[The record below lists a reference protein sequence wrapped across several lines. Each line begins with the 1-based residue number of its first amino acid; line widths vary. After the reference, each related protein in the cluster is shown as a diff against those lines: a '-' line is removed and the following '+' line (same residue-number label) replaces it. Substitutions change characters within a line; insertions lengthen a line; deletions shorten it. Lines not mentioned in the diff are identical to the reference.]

1 MGNQQSIG
9 GNFLPS
15 NCVQGRRRSLSNQQV
30 GRYRLLSLG
39 DSETGS
45 MCSNADSTGN
55 TDDDA
60 GSLNSEEESAYEEWL
75 NESAELENAILN
87 DDTERLKKLCEEKKI
102 DINIQLNEKGETAL
116 ILAVKLSKIEMVKV
130 LLLTAEC
137 DKNSLNAHNFSPLD
151 VALVTAFDNR
161 LEPRQT
167 ICWQIIE
174 CLLQIGAEPNSK
186 DAMMYIIRTALKF
199 CDEEFIYRLI
209 LLGKEFSESTILH
222 ELVLQKLHR
231 YQPVYI
237 ESLDPFFI
245 CASEYTIKLLK
256 IANGVKLC
264 DIVNSMIYYLESYW
278 HCRTNK
284 VNTFQKLI
292 LYASAAGWDWT
303 ETQMVYIN
311 RVCPFI
317 LGTWCKNQR
326 KYPMSL
332 SHLAR
337 KSFRKN
343 VRSSVPNSIS
353 GLSYPIPVAIK
364 DYIMLKDVDELLQE
378 EDLKLPEVQL

>member
-1 MGNQQSIG
+1 MGNQQSLG
-9 GNFLPS
+9 SNLLPS
-15 NCVQGRRRSLSNQQV
+15 NCVQTRRRSLPHQV

-45 MCSNADSTGN
+45 LASNAESGAN
-55 TDDDA
+55 TDEDA
-60 GSLNSEEESAYEEWL
+60 GSMNSEEESAYEEWL
-75 NESAELENAILN
+75 SDSAELENAILN
-87 DDTERLKKLCEEKKI
+87 DDVDQLKKICDEKKV

-116 ILAVKLSKIEMVKV
+116 ILTVKLSKLEMVKL
-130 LLLTAEC
+130 LLLTADC
-137 DKNSLNAHNFSPLD
+137 DKNCLNAHSFSPLD

-174 CLLQIGAEPNSK
+174 CLLQVGAEPNSK

-209 LLGKEFSESTILH
+209 LLAKEFSKSTVLH
-222 ELVLQKLHR
+222 ELMLQKLHR

-237 ESLDPFFI
+237 ESLDPFFM
-245 CASEYTIKLLK
+245 CASDYTIKLLK

-264 DIVNSMIYYLESYW
+264 DIVNSMIYYLDSYW

-284 VNTFQKLI
+284 VTTFQKLI

-326 KYPMSL
+326 KYPNSL
-332 SHLAR
+332 SQLAR
-337 KSFRKN
+337 KSFRRN
-343 VRSSVPNSIS
+343 VQTFVPDGIS
-353 GLSYPIPVAIK
+353 GLPYRIPEGIK

-378 EDLKLPEVQL
+378 EELKLVDVQL

>member
-1 MGNQQSIG
+1 M
-9 GNFLPS
+9 
-15 NCVQGRRRSLSNQQV
+15 
-30 GRYRLLSLG
+30 LSLG

-45 MCSNADSTGN
+45 VCSNAESAGN

-60 GSLNSEEESAYEEWL
+60 GSLNSEDSAYEEWL

-87 DDTERLKKLCEEKKI
+87 DDNEKLKQLCDEKKI
-102 DINIQLNEKGETAL
+102 DINIQLNEKGETAV
-116 ILAVKLSKIEMVKV
+116 ILAVKLSKIDMVKI

-151 VALVTAFDNR
+151 VALVTVFDNR

-167 ICWQIIE
+167 ICWQIVE
-174 CLLQIGAEPNSK
+174 CLLQVGAEPNSK

-199 CDEEFIYRLI
+199 CDEEFIYHLI
-209 LLGKEFSESTILH
+209 LLAHEFSNSTILH
-222 ELVLQKLHR
+222 ELLLQKLHR

-256 IANGVKLC
+256 NANGVKLC
-264 DIVNSMIYYLESYW
+264 DIVNSMIYYLDSYW

-284 VNTFQKLI
+284 ITTFQKLI

-303 ETQMVYIN
+303 EQQMVYIN

-317 LGTWCKNQR
+317 LGTWCRNQR
-326 KYPMSL
+326 KYPISL
-332 SHLAR
+332 NHLAR
-337 KSFRKN
+337 KSFRK
-343 VRSSVPNSIS
+343 SVQSLVPDGINA
-353 GLSYPIPVAIK
+353 LPYRIPETIK

-378 EDLKLPEVQL
+378 TDLKLADLQL

>member
-1 MGNQQSIG
+1 MGNQQSIS
-9 GNFLPS
+9 GNLLPS
-15 NCVQGRRRSLSNQQV
+15 NCVQNRRRSLPTQV
-30 GRYRLLSLG
+30 GRYRLLSFG

-45 MCSNADSTGN
+45 ICSNAESTGN
-55 TDDDA
+55 TDEDT
-60 GSLNSEEESAYEEWL
+60 GSLNSEEESAHEEWL
-75 NESAELENAILN
+75 NRSAELENYILN
-87 DDTERLKKLCEEKKI
+87 DEADQLQKLCEEKKF
-102 DINIQLNEKGETAL
+102 DINMQLNEKGETAL
-116 ILAVKLSKIEMVKV
+116 ILAVKLSKIDMVKM
-130 LLLTAEC
+130 LLLTTEC

-174 CLLQIGAEPNSK
+174 CLLQVGAEPNSK

-199 CDEEFIYRLI
+199 CDEEFIYHLI
-209 LLGKEFSESTILH
+209 LLAKEFSKSTILH
-222 ELVLQKLHR
+222 ELILQKLHR

-237 ESLDPFFI
+237 ESLDPFFM

-256 IANGVKLC
+256 IANSVKLC
-264 DIVNSMIYYLESYW
+264 DIVNSMIYYLDSYW
-278 HCRTNK
+278 HCRDNK
-284 VNTFQKLI
+284 VKTFERLI

-317 LGTWCKNQR
+317 LGTWCRNQR

-332 SHLAR
+332 NHLAR
-337 KSFRKN
+337 KSFRRN
-343 VRSSVPNSIS
+343 AQTFVSDSIS
-353 GLSYPIPVAIK
+353 GLPYRLPESIK

-378 EDLKLPEVQL
+378 EELKLVDVQL